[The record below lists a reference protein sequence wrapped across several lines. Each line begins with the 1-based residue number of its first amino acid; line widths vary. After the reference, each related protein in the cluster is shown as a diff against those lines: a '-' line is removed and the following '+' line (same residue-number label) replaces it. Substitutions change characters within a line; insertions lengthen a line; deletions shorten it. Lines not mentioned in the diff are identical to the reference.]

1 MTVGM
6 ATIKH
11 TGNGA
16 YEITARRYR
25 SYIAGTPAAVQC
37 DYRSRVYGLK
47 AAINA
52 AVELTLWLEAA
63 A

>member
-25 SYIAGTPAAVQC
+25 SYIPGTPAAVQC
-37 DYRSRVYGLK
+37 DYRSRVYGLANAVN
-47 AAINA
+47 AAI
-52 AVELTLWLEAA
+52 ELTLWLHVAA
-63 A
+63 